1 MNKFCLSV
9 GTFQLN
15 NSPLFAVPIQITIFN
30 RSALFQLNL
39 FMILA
44 PEHSYN
50 RKLEQTLLYT
60 MVQFVWQCEIFV
72 EIKIL
77 P

>member
-1 MNKFCLSV
+1 MNKFWLSV
-9 GTFQLN
+9 GTFHLN
-15 NSPLFAVPIQITIFN
+15 NAPLFAVPIQITIFN

-50 RKLEQTLLYT
+50 RK
-60 MVQFVWQCEIFV
+60 
-72 EIKIL
+72 
-77 P
+77 